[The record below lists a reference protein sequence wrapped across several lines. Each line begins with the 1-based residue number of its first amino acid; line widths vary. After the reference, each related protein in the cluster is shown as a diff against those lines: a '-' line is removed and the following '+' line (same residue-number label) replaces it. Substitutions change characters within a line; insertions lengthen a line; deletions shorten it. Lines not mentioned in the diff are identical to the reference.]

1 MSGINTGRVLLG
13 GLLAGLVINIG
24 EFILNMFVIGSRMEE
39 FYERL
44 NLEQPGGGAMAAYV
58 VMGFVIGITTVWVYA
73 AARPRLGPGPQSAA
87 IAAMPIWIAAWLAPI
102 VGYVV
107 QGMATTGLG
116 VLIGA
121 WGLVELIL
129 ASVAGAWL
137 YTEGQAAAAGG
148 GDAAA

>member
-24 EFILNMFVIGSRMEE
+24 EFILNMFVLGSRMEE

-44 NLEQPGGGAMAAYV
+44 NLEQPGGGAMAMFV

-73 AARPRLGPGPQSAA
+73 AARPRLGAGPQAAVLAA
-87 IAAMPIWIAAWLAPI
+87 IPIWIAGWLLPI
-102 VGYVV
+102 IGYVA

-116 VLIGA
+116 VLAGA

-137 YTEGQAAAAGG
+137 YTEGQAAAGGG
-148 GDAAA
+148 GDLAA

>member
-13 GLLAGLVINIG
+13 GLLAGLVLNIG
-24 EFILNMFVIGSRMEE
+24 EFILNMFVLGSRMEE

-44 NLEQPGGGAMAAYV
+44 NLEPPGGGGMAAFV

-73 AARPRLGPGPQSAA
+73 AARPRLGAGPQAAVLAA
-87 IAAMPIWIAAWLAPI
+87 IPIWIAGWLLPI

-107 QGMATTGLG
+107 QGMATAGLG
-116 VLIGA
+116 ALGGA
-121 WGLVELIL
+121 WGLGELIL

-137 YTEGQAAAAGG
+137 YTEGGGAASTG
-148 GDAAA
+148 